1 MADNDQL
8 VKQIGNLID
17 TKLTE
22 KLEPIN
28 KRLDEQGQVITQ
40 VKTGVEVLA
49 AGQREIRETM
59 ATKAD
64 VLNVGTKIDKM
75 KKRIEGLEDHTAMPH
90 PDKN

>member
-1 MADNDQL
+1 MADNDQVL
-8 VKQIGNLID
+8 QELKA
-17 TKLTE
+17 
-22 KLEPIN
+22 IN

-40 VKTGVEVLA
+40 VKTGVEALA

-75 KKRIEGLEDHTAMPH
+75 KKRIEGLEDHTDMPH

>member
-8 VKQIGNLID
+8 LQQIGSLID
-17 TKLTE
+17 Q
-22 KLEPIN
+22 KLEPVN
-28 KRLDEQGQVITQ
+28 KRLDEQGQAIAE
-40 VKTGVEVLA
+40 VKTAVEAVA
-49 AGQREIRETM
+49 AGQREIKETM

-64 VLNVGTKIDKM
+64 VLNLGTKIDKM

>member
-1 MADNDQL
+1 MPSLAIQVL
-8 VKQIGNLID
+8 QELKA
-17 TKLTE
+17 
-22 KLEPIN
+22 IN

-40 VKTGVEVLA
+40 VKTGVEALA